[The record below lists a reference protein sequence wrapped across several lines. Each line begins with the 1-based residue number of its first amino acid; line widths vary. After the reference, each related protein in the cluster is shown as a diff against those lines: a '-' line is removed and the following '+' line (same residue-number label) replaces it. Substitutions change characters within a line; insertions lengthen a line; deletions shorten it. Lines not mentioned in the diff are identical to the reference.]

1 MTFFVWCIVRAK
13 GVGPIIHQ
21 PSALH
26 GSDLSWAMVSSLMSC
41 ISNMATLVTY
51 VSPPPPPRLED
62 SSCLSRFADWMYACA
77 SPHSNAPDFA
87 SRARRPSAAGMPQL
101 LAVPLTFSIV
111 SFLGIIV
118 SSSSQV
124 IFGQPVWSPIDL
136 LDRFLDDDPSDATR
150 FGVRSFSIT
159 NSSLPYAQLTVSN
172 RCGSFR
178 PRSSLRRCVKILRS
192 VKAVYT

>member
-1 MTFFVWCIVRAK
+1 MMT
-13 GVGPIIHQ
+13 
-21 PSALH
+21 
-26 GSDLSWAMVSSLMSC
+26 SLMSC

-51 VSPPPPPRLED
+51 VPPPPLRLEG
-62 SSCLSRFADWMYACA
+62 SSCLSRFTDCMYACA

-87 SRARRPSAAGMPQL
+87 SRARRPSAAGLPQL

-124 IFGQPVWSPIDL
+124 IFGEPVWSPIDL

-150 FGVRSFSIT
+150 FGVRSLSIT
-159 NSSLPYAQLTVSN
+159 NSLLPCAQLTVPN

-178 PRSSLRRCVKILRS
+178 PRSSLRRCVKVFHSVETVCARDPDGSYSSGRS
-192 VKAVYT
+192 PSVSKAIEHTLDRRT